1 MADGNITVT
10 YAHVGLRDYMAVHS
24 SQPGISEIVAMAGLI
39 WRGSRVWKHDETSL
53 GSFEDW
59 WESMSL
65 EKRCELSARV
75 RYAQADAMIRVRD
88 ESTKPVS
95 GLTEIEE
102 IFDSLFHTLS
112 LDKDAQEA
120 CSEFRTALRSRWP
133 HGNVYRHMPSE
144 EQLRE

>member
-75 RYAQADAMIRVRD
+75 RYAQANAMLRVRGRSNQ
-88 ESTKPVS
+88 EPLSTLKWV
-95 GLTEIEE
+95 EE
-102 IFDSLFHTLS
+102 VFDSLFHPLS
-112 LDKDAQEA
+112 LDDDAMNA

-133 HGNVYRHMPSE
+133 HGNV
-144 EQLRE
+144 